1 MVHVWPQE
9 KEHKFLNK
17 CALKNI
23 STSSEIIR
31 GYLHEVMK
39 NEGYE
44 IKEPRNPKKNKKY
57 CNEL

>member
-1 MVHVWPQE
+1 M
-9 KEHKFLNK
+9 
-17 CALKNI
+17 

-31 GYLHEVMK
+31 DWLHEVMK

-44 IKEPRNPKKNKKY
+44 IKEPRNPKKIKKY

>member
-1 MVHVWPQE
+1 M
-9 KEHKFLNK
+9 
-17 CALKNI
+17 

-31 GYLHEVMK
+31 DWLHKVMK

-44 IKEPRNPKKNKKY
+44 IKEPRNPEKIKKY